1 MRGLTDLLTRCNR
14 LSILNTFR
22 TASTQSFHN
31 FDCVIIGGGIVGLAT
46 ARELIIRY
54 PKWKMAVLE
63 KEKELSLHQSK
74 NNSGVI
80 HAGIYYVPGSLKA
93 KLCVEGMKRSYT
105 YIEEKGIPYKK
116 SGKLIVATE
125 NYEISELRKLFERA
139 TINNVPGAKLINGS
153 QISELEPNCVG
164 LEAIYSPE
172 TGIVDWRT
180 VALSFAEDFES
191 LGGVIMTKF
200 EVAHFEEACQNTDYP
215 LRIRPSDT
223 ALCDLPSVQTKYA
236 ICCGG
241 LQSDRLAERTGCSPS
256 PKIIPFRGDYLKLR
270 DEISD
275 LVKTN
280 IYPVPNPRFPFLGVH
295 FTPRIDGTVWL
306 GPNAILSLD
315 REGYGFYDFNAKDA
329 LDSLTYSGFWK
340 LATKY
345 ITFGTNE
352 VLDNVFIRRQVHK
365 LQRFVPK
372 LKVTDVIRGPSG
384 IRAQALNPDGML
396 VDDFVIQRGE
406 TGISRRVMHVRN
418 APSPAATSSLAI
430 ARSLADEARELFEF
444 PEPAQRDSV

>member
-1 MRGLTDLLTRCNR
+1 
-14 LSILNTFR
+14 
-22 TASTQSFHN
+22 
-31 FDCVIIGGGIVGLAT
+31 
-46 ARELIIRY
+46 
-54 PKWKMAVLE
+54 MAVLE
-63 KEKELSLHQSK
+63 KENELSLHQSK

-93 KLCVEGMKRSYT
+93 KLCVEGMKRSYA
-105 YIEEKGIPYKK
+105 YVEKKGIPYKK

-180 VALSFAEDFES
+180 VALSFAKDFEN
-191 LGGVIMTKF
+191 LGGIIMTKF
-200 EVAHFEEACQNTDYP
+200 EVTHFDEAHQNTDYP

-223 ALCDLPSVQTKYA
+223 SRCDLPSVQTKYA

-256 PKIIPFRGDYLKLR
+256 PKIIPFRGDYLRLR
-270 DEISD
+270 DEMSD

-315 REGYGFYDFNAKDA
+315 REGYGFCDFNAKDA

-345 ITFGTNE
+345 ITFGANE
-352 VLDNVFIRRQVHK
+352 IIDNIFIKRQVRK

-444 PEPAQRDSV
+444 PEPAQRDS